1 MQKELLQKQEQANR
15 KKFLIKLKSQIKS
28 SIKIYFSEASENIRD
43 SIEKACAS
51 HLRQVESLG
60 LQYYEK
66 VIQLRIKFLE
76 KNDLDKF
83 TQNKAIQKIRES
95 YRVSKE
101 EKENILKYK
110 K

>member
-1 MQKELLQKQEQANR
+1 M
-15 KKFLIKLKSQIKS
+15 KSQIKS

-76 KNDLDKF
+76 KNESEKAQPV
-83 TQNKAIQKIRES
+83 TQTYQINQQKLNQAITELEALI
-95 YRVSKE
+95 
-101 EKENILKYK
+101 
-110 K
+110 